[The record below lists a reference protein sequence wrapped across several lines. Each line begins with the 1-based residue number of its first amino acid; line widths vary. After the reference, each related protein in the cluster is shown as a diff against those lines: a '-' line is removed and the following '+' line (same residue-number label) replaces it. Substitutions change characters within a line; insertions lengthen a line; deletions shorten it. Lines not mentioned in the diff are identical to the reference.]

1 MKATTAKREIRMTQA
16 LCRKPEDPPNMKPSG
31 PDALGKSDGRRTD
44 FVKQR
49 LLLLDAY
56 RIRTW
61 RLISCLMGLAIVT
74 GALYGAE
81 IATENAPYALVL
93 GSAQD
98 GGLPQIGCTGP
109 HCMAARADPKRRRL
123 VASLLLADPRAGKR
137 WLIDATPDL
146 REQVELARA
155 HPRTRRSTGP
165 RPTLFDG
172 IFLTHAH
179 TGHYA
184 GLIHLGRPA
193 YGAKNLPVFGSA
205 RMCAFLRTNG
215 PWGLLVDN
223 GNITLQEFKAE
234 QTIILGEA
242 FSITALPVPHRA
254 EYTDTFAF
262 LIRGPQRTLLYLPDI
277 DKWELWKRRIQEVIT
292 SVDVALLDGTF
303 YAEGELPGRNMSEI
317 PHPLIDETIRRCQAL
332 PTDQRRKIVFTHLNH
347 SNPALDP
354 DSAATAR
361 IISAGM
367 AVAEDGQCFGL

>member
-1 MKATTAKREIRMTQA
+1 MTI
-16 LCRKPEDPPNMKPSG
+16 G
-31 PDALGKSDGRRTD
+31 YTRRT
-44 FVKQR
+44 
-49 LLLLDAY
+49 
-56 RIRTW
+56 RTW
-61 RLISCLMGLAIVT
+61 LLSLCLLGLSVATVALH
-74 GALYGAE
+74 GAD
-81 IATENAPYALVL
+81 IATEHTPYVVVL

-109 HCMAARADPKRRRL
+109 HCVAARANPNRKRL

-146 REQVELARA
+146 REQVELARV
-155 HPRTRRSTGP
+155 HPPTRRSTGP
-165 RPTLFDG
+165 RPALFDG

-205 RMCAFLRTNG
+205 RMCGFLRDNG

-223 GNITLQEFKAE
+223 GNITLRAFKAE
-234 QTIILGEA
+234 QTIMLGEEL
-242 FSITALPVPHRA
+242 SITALPVPHRA

-262 LIRGPQRTLLYLPDI
+262 LVRGPQRTLLYLPDI
-277 DKWELWKRRIQEVIT
+277 DKWELWERRIEEVIT
-292 SVDVALLDGTF
+292 SVDIALLDGTF

-317 PHPLIDETIRRCQAL
+317 PHPLIDETIRRFEKL
-332 PTDQRRKIVFTHLNH
+332 PADQRCKIVFTHLNH
-347 SNPALDP
+347 TNPAVDP

-361 IISAGM
+361 IINAGM
-367 AVAEDGQCFGL
+367 AVAKDGQCFGL